1 MARHRADAGK
11 PRALRPLAQLEQ
23 TMKILMVLTSHDQ
36 LGNTGRKTGFWLEE
50 FAAPYFVFKDA
61 GVELT
66 LASPKG
72 GQPPL
77 DPKSDLPENQT
88 PAMTRFKKDK
98 MAQQALANTAT
109 LSSMNSEDFDTVFY
123 PGGHGPMWD
132 LAEDPV
138 SIALLE
144 SFYNSGKPIAL
155 VCHSPGVLRHVKYKG
170 EPLVKGKHVTGF
182 TDGEEE
188 EVQLTKVVP
197 FLVEDELLRLGAI
210 FEKKANWQPFAITD
224 GRLVTGQNPAS
235 STSAA
240 QALLKLMT
248 GSELESSMNGVQID
262 GKSYEMPPREGISI
276 AHFLTVTDIDRS
288 LNYYEK
294 IFGARILSRG
304 DGNAPGYLQL
314 ANIWMILNVGGGP
327 TPDKPTVALS
337 VPDPNHINSFMNFR
351 VADIQACYDLWRSRG
366 AEFITEPKDKY
377 GETRC
382 YIRDPDGYIIE
393 VGQSKPEFR
402 YG

>member
-1 MARHRADAGK
+1 
-11 PRALRPLAQLEQ
+11 
-23 TMKILMVLTSHDQ
+23 MKILMVLTSHDQ
-36 LGNTGRKTGFWLEE
+36 LGSTGRKTGFWLEE
-50 FAAPYFVFKDA
+50 FAAPYFVFRDA

-88 PAMTRFKKDK
+88 PAMARFKKDK
-98 MAQQALANTAT
+98 TAQEALANTVK
-109 LSSMNSEDFDTVFY
+109 LSSVQSKNFDTVFY

-155 VCHSPGVLRHVKYKG
+155 VCHSPGVLRHVTYKG
-170 EPLVKGKHVTGF
+170 EPLVKGKRVTGF
-182 TDGEEE
+182 TNGEEE
-188 EVQLTKVVP
+188 EMKLTKVVP
-197 FLVEDELLRLGAI
+197 FLVEDELLRLGAV
-210 FEKKANWQPFAITD
+210 FEKKGNWQPFSIVD

-248 GSELESSMNGVQID
+248 GSDSESSTNGVQIEQ
-262 GKSYEMPPREGISI
+262 KKYEMPPRDGISI
-276 AHFLTVTDIDRS
+276 AHFLTVADVERS
-288 LNYYEK
+288 ARYYEK
-294 IFGARILSRG
+294 VFGARILTMG
-304 DGNAPGYLQL
+304 DGNAPPYLQL

-327 TPDKPTVALS
+327 TPDKPMVTLS

-351 VADIQACYDLWRSRG
+351 VADIQTCYELWKSRG
-366 AEFITEPKDKY
+366 AEFITEPIPKY
-377 GETRC
+377 GEIRC

-393 VGQSKPEFR
+393 VGQSTDLT